1 MKTTQF
7 DEILISKSVAAV
19 VLKQS
24 RNVLHGAIAVT
35 ERFGMYGW
43 VQEMSSDPSHPLSVM
58 DKLLSSLSLCD
69 AGIVYVFMGEGINPK
84 EIEGYLDGFLCHYVP
99 SHDHDDCLA
108 EVYGIRSL
116 LTPEEHLG
124 IENMPLAKEALLIL
138 ANQAKSSECL
148 PLAEPRILHYQ
159 NILELVNHPLE
170 QLEIVSP
177 DSKALTLSS
186 VLLKMKTPMGKRL
199 ARFRLNFP
207 LKDVEELEKRYALV
221 DKLGSHRENLYR
233 MLGEFEPL
241 ERLWFETN
249 AVQEGSAIQLQ
260 RILIQ
265 IEAFFTYLE
274 NFRLPYDKKM
284 ASELANWQY
293 EFQEKNQ
300 SLKWL
305 SSQHIWFGKLLQYIA
320 EYDVAVTTSVI
331 SKQYGLCRPT
341 IVQSRQDEQFLQV
354 MGLRHLLVEL
364 QGIDYVANDIVM
376 GNRDYLDLPY
386 PDTVML
392 DSRVH
397 DGADIYG
404 VLLYGINSSG
414 KSSLMKSLGIAVI
427 LAQAG
432 FYVPAKSMKFSL
444 FEGVFTRVLSR
455 DNIAKSLSTF
465 GVEMLELNAIFT
477 KAGPKMLVLGDEIS
491 HGTETL
497 SAVSIVASTIL
508 ELTRKKAMFLLT
520 THLHQLSVINEL
532 NRLREVVNLHLS
544 VHYDSE
550 QDKLIYDRKLRAGRG
565 SSIYGLEFAESLH
578 MEDSFLHN
586 ARKIRDQL
594 SKEYDI
600 LELSHQKEYIKRYRD
615 AVASECVICGALV
628 RQEQSPF
635 TQGRHHNLIPLCA
648 QHFRSISEGKIK
660 VERIIMTPKG
670 LRLEYEEQL

>member
-1 MKTTQF
+1 MEKIQF
-7 DEILISKSVAAV
+7 DQMLMAGSIAV
-19 VLKQS
+19 LVLEERGS
-24 RNVLHGAIAVT
+24 VLHAAIAVT

-43 VQEMSSDPSHPLSVM
+43 VQELASDPSHPLSVM
-58 DKLLSSLSLCD
+58 DKLLSSLSLCE
-69 AGIVYVFMGEGINPK
+69 AGIVYVYMKEGINFK
-84 EIEGYLDGFLCHYVP
+84 EIEGYLDGFLCHYIP
-99 SHDHDDCLA
+99 AYDNDDCLA

-116 LTPEEHLG
+116 LAPEEHLG
-124 IENMPLAKEALLIL
+124 IDNMPLAKEALLIL
-138 ANQAKSSECL
+138 ANQAKSSACL
-148 PLAEPRILHYQ
+148 PLAQPKVLHYE

-177 DSKALTLSS
+177 NPKALTLSS
-186 VLLKMKTPMGKRL
+186 VILKMKTPMGKRL
-199 ARFRLNFP
+199 GRFRLNFP
-207 LKDVEELEKRYALV
+207 LKDAEELERRFVLV
-221 DKLGSHRENLYR
+221 DKLGSHRENLYQ
-233 MLGEFEPL
+233 MLGEFEGL
-241 ERLWFETN
+241 ERLWFEIN
-249 AVQEGSAIQLQ
+249 AQQEGSADQFQSTLR
-260 RILIQ
+260 RI
-265 IEAFFTYLE
+265 EDFFAYLE
-274 NFRLPYDKKM
+274 NFRLPYDKKI
-284 ASELANWQY
+284 ASELSNWQY
-293 EFQEKNQ
+293 EFQDKHP

-305 SSQHIWFGKLLQYIA
+305 SSQQIWFGKLLQYIA

-331 SKQYGLCRPT
+331 AKQYGLSRPT
-341 IVQSRQDEQFLQV
+341 IVQSEKDEQFLQV

-392 DSRVH
+392 DSKVH

-465 GVEMLELNAIFT
+465 GVEMMELNAIFT

-544 VHYDSE
+544 VHYDAD

-594 SKEYDI
+594 SKEYDV

-628 RQEQSPF
+628 RQEQVPF

>member
-1 MKTTQF
+1 METTRF
-7 DEILISKSVAAV
+7 DQILMSKSAVALV
-19 VLKQS
+19 IEQS
-24 RNVLHGAIAVT
+24 GTLLHAAIAVT

-43 VQEMSSDPSHPLSVM
+43 VQELVSDPSHPLSVM
-58 DKLLSSLSLCD
+58 DKVLSALSLCE
-69 AGIVYVFMGEGINPK
+69 AGIVYIFMGEGLNKK
-84 EIEGYLDGFLCHYVP
+84 EIEGYLDGFLTHYI
-99 SHDHDDCLA
+99 SLLEEECFA

-124 IENMPLAKEALLIL
+124 IEDMPLAKKALSIL
-138 ANQAKSSECL
+138 AAEARSSSFL
-148 PLAEPRILHYQ
+148 PLAVPSVLHYQ

-177 DSKALTLSS
+177 NPKALTLSS
-186 VLLKMKTPMGKRL
+186 VILKMKTPMGKRL
-199 ARFRLNFP
+199 GRFRLNFP
-207 LKDVEELEKRYALV
+207 LKDVEKLKKRYEFV
-221 DKLGSHRENLYR
+221 EKIGSHRENLYR
-233 MLGEFEPL
+233 MLGEFEGL
-241 ERLWFETN
+241 EQLWFEIN
-249 AVQEGSAIQLQ
+249 IHKEGAAEQLQ
-260 RILIQ
+260 SKLVQ
-265 IEAFFTYLE
+265 LEAFFNYLE
-274 NFRLPYDKKM
+274 KFRLPNDNKM
-284 ASELANWQY
+284 VFEFTNWQY
-293 EFQEKNQ
+293 EFQGKHS

-305 SSQHIWFGKLLQYIA
+305 RSQQVWFGKLLQYIA
-320 EYDVAVTTSVI
+320 EYDVAVTTSVV
-331 SKQYGLCRPT
+331 SNYYGLCKPM
-341 IVQSRQDEQFLQV
+341 IIQSSKDEQFLQV

-465 GVEMLELNAIFT
+465 GVEMMELNAIFT

-544 VHYDSE
+544 VHYDAD

-578 MEDSFLHN
+578 MVDSFLHN

-594 SKEYDI
+594 SKEYDV
-600 LELSHQKEYIKRYRD
+600 LELSHQKEYIKRYRE

-628 RQEQSPF
+628 RQEQPPF
-635 TQGRHHNLIPLCA
+635 SHGRHHNLIPLCT
-648 QHFRSISEGKIK
+648 QHFHSISEGKIK